1 MAVTDH
7 NGCFVHC
14 LLVGL
19 RWSELQ
25 CNPVFSGN
33 FTPSGHTVK
42 VTTLNKVARMDGFT
56 FVVRNVEQDDVMSER
71 LKKKTK
77 TKTPSVCGAGEINV
91 QIYFLFS

>member
-7 NGCFVHC
+7 NGFFVHC

-56 FVVRNVEQDDVMSER
+56 FVVRNVEQDDV
-71 LKKKTK
+71 KKTNK
-77 TKTPSVCGAGEINV
+77 KNCVCGAGEINV
-91 QIYFLFS
+91 QIYFSFSSK

>member
-7 NGCFVHC
+7 NGFFVHC

-42 VTTLNKVARMDGFT
+42 VTTLSKVARIDGFT
-56 FVVRNVEQDDVMSER
+56 FVVRNVEQDDV
-71 LKKKTK
+71 KKTK
-77 TKTPSVCGAGEINV
+77 TKKNSFCLWCRRNKCSN
-91 QIYFLFS
+91 LFFI